1 MFLQLEIIILCVALV
16 EIGTFLHFT
25 YWAIAS
31 LALSDLILLAS
42 TERYLH
48 IEKAAATIAILVS
61 CAVPVLSIINCKLF
75 KQSLADNGILQ
86 YTVGNFALHYWPSL
100 RLLFRLWQLHPKLLY
115 RKLDWHIF
123 TSISYIPV
131 QLLLLY
137 CMLNNPS
144 SQYKCPAQLRESY
157 FVIAIVVAAVG
168 IEIAV
173 TLFVDNAM
181 SSKPSGQSRSGMPIR
196 QKYKPWY

>member
-1 MFLQLEIIILCVALV
+1 MHLRLLPSPAPFCDFPSSRSRNFLATC
-16 EIGTFLHFT
+16 
-25 YWAIAS
+25 
-31 LALSDLILLAS
+31 S
-42 TERYLH
+42 TERHVLSTCTRH
-48 IEKAAATIAILVS
+48 RSTTIP
-61 CAVPVLSIINCKLF
+61 PVLSIVNCKLF
-75 KQSLADNGILQ
+75 KQALADNGILQ

-173 TLFVDNAM
+173 TLFVGNAM
-181 SSKPSGQSRSGMPIR
+181 SSKPSRQSRSSVPNR